1 MEFHRSTSASR
12 QSRLSSHLN
21 ATDVSRGAITS
32 DGRLLTRTGLYRAAA
47 AAPSPVSPIPSGHP
61 VSRRTALV
69 GEREREAETKRR
81 NEQAKRRREREKE
94 RAPTNPHGGW
104 FSSPCKRPTVSVCAR
119 FVVGGGGGNE
129 DVGGEP
135 PRHIVNCPMETVVA
149 RGRTS
154 TDLREYERSNY
165 RPRPRLRL
173 TILSQ
178 KTVYYDL
185 AFLRDEKAN
194 ILVFFSI
201 HIKINNLTIDHE
213 VK

>member
-1 MEFHRSTSASR
+1 MCLGELLHLMDGYWRALAYTEQQR
-12 QSRLSSHLN
+12 QHHP
-21 ATDVSRGAITS
+21 
-32 DGRLLTRTGLYRAAA
+32 
-47 AAPSPVSPIPSGHP
+47 PSLQTPPGHP
-61 VSRRTALV
+61 VSRRTAHV
-69 GEREREAETKRR
+69 EEREKDRERQRR
-81 NEQAKRRREREKE
+81 SEQAKRGREKE

-119 FVVGGGGGNE
+119 FVVGGGNE

-173 TILSQ
+173 TTLGQ
-178 KTVYYDL
+178 KPVYCDL
-185 AFLRDEKAN
+185 AFLGDEEAN
-194 ILVFFSI
+194 VLVFFSI
-201 HIKINNLTIDHE
+201 RIKVNDLPIDRE
-213 VK
+213 IKRNCIFQTVR